1 MSMLWAS
8 VVNAVWGISR
18 ASFAIRSSFVD
29 TVMEPDVSAIFP
41 SNVPVFRCSL
51 PSTGSLGLVPPLLR
65 YCEALR
71 LPAAP
76 PALLRFLRR
85 AVPPLHLG
93 LRSRGHK
100 AQHPR
105 ARGLF
110 TGFPTTGYF
119 DGDDRTSQVP
129 GGPAMNVPC
138 SPTPV
143 GPPRSA
149 TTALRCCLPPIGRR
163 RLPRQILISG
173 LNHTA
178 RTLAVYASQGGL
190 PHRHARLASGGWPT
204 LPGGTGYPPGPIER
218 FQVIPSSFP
227 RLRLAHPKLN
237 IKVGQTGLSKSDAK
251 FRGRLILSVA
261 ARAAHFPQGPKQWA
275 QRIPIT

>member
-1 MSMLWAS
+1 
-8 VVNAVWGISR
+8 
-18 ASFAIRSSFVD
+18 
-29 TVMEPDVSAIFP
+29 MEPDVSAIFP
-41 SNVPVFRCSL
+41 SNVSVFRCSL

-71 LPAAP
+71 LPAVL
-76 PALLRFLRR
+76 PALLRFLRS
-85 AVPPLHLG
+85 AVPPLRLG

-100 AQHPR
+100 AHYPR
-105 ARGLF
+105 ARDFLRTPKTGL
-110 TGFPTTGYF
+110 F

-129 GGPAMNVPC
+129 GGPSMSVPC

-143 GPPRSA
+143 GPSRSA
-149 TTALRCCLPPIGRR
+149 ATALRCCLPPNGRR

-190 PHRHARLASGGWPT
+190 LHRHARLASGGWPT
-204 LPGGTGYPPGPIER
+204 LPGGTAYPPGPNER

-227 RLRLAHPKLN
+227 RLCLAHP
-237 IKVGQTGLSKSDAK
+237 I
-251 FRGRLILSVA
+251 
-261 ARAAHFPQGPKQWA
+261 
-275 QRIPIT
+275 

>member
-1 MSMLWAS
+1 MLWAS

-76 PALLRFLRR
+76 PALLRFLRS

-100 AQHPR
+100 AQYPR
-105 ARGLF
+105 TRDF
-110 TGFPTTGYF
+110 SP
-119 DGDDRTSQVP
+119 DSRNRTVRRRRQDPQVP
-129 GGPAMNVPC
+129 GGPSVNVPC
-138 SPTPV
+138 SPTPA

-149 TTALRCCLPPIGRR
+149 TTALRCCLPPIGQR
-163 RLPRQILISG
+163 RLPRQMLISG

-190 PHRHARLASGGWPT
+190 LHRHARLASGGWPT
-204 LPGGTGYPPGPIER
+204 LPGGTGYPSGPNER

-227 RLRLAHPKLN
+227 RLCLAHPLGSIAIKRDHAVALLALN
-237 IKVGQTGLSKSDAK
+237 DSDRNRRIGAKCLS
-251 FRGRLILSVA
+251 R
-261 ARAAHFPQGPKQWA
+261 P
-275 QRIPIT
+275 

>member
-1 MSMLWAS
+1 
-8 VVNAVWGISR
+8 
-18 ASFAIRSSFVD
+18 
-29 TVMEPDVSAIFP
+29 
-41 SNVPVFRCSL
+41 
-51 PSTGSLGLVPPLLR
+51 LVPPLLR

-76 PALLRFLRR
+76 PALLRFLRS

-105 ARGLF
+105 ARDF
-110 TGFPTTGYF
+110 HRTPTTGLF

-129 GGPAMNVPC
+129 GGPSMDVPC

-149 TTALRCCLPPIGRR
+149 TAALWCCLPPIGRR
-163 RLPRQILISG
+163 RLPRQMPISG

-178 RTLAVYASQGGL
+178 RTLAVYASQDGL
-190 PHRHARLASGGWPT
+190 LHRHARLASGGWPT
-204 LPGGTGYPPGPIER
+204 LPGGTGYPPGPNER

-227 RLRLAHPKLN
+227 RLRLAHPN
-237 IKVGQTGLSKSDAK
+237 LSIASGPDRSIESTPPYHLA
-251 FRGRLILSVA
+251 RRSGRLAGDQKGESVLRC
-261 ARAAHFPQGPKQWA
+261 ARPDIH
-275 QRIPIT
+275 